1 MSMRFL
7 KGTVLCVIF
16 IMIGA
21 NLYTPGAGFT
31 FQNIVGAA
39 NILFF
44 GCLAL
49 IGIYAG
55 IKQLIKPNKTA

>member
-1 MSMRFL
+1 
-7 KGTVLCVIF
+7 
-16 IMIGA
+16 MIGA

-55 IKQLIKPNKTA
+55 IKQLIKPNQTA

>member
-1 MSMRFL
+1 MSTRFL
-7 KGTVLCVIF
+7 KAIILSGIF
-16 IMIGA
+16 IIIGA

-31 FQNIVGAA
+31 FQNIVGVA

-49 IGIYAG
+49 ISIYAG
-55 IKQLIKPNKTA
+55 IKQLIISRKTV